1 MDLHTIILEDSMK
14 GMKTRT
20 RKLRKS
26 TKAGHEATM
35 AGLTHWYKT
44 AFERLGWMV
53 LAKEHGMKDKV
64 VCYQKELQRLCDSI
78 CLKIEKVFDEDKRQ
92 DLLIMKKNVECLI
105 EHAKK
110 DFK

>member
-1 MDLHTIILEDSMK
+1 MK
-14 GMKTRT
+14 GMKTKT
-20 RKLRKS
+20 RKSK
-26 TKAGHEATM
+26 GYEATM

-78 CLKIEKVFDEDKRQ
+78 CFKLEKVFDEDKRQ
-92 DLLIMKKNVECLI
+92 DLMIMKKNVECLI
-105 EHAKK
+105 DHANK

>member
-1 MDLHTIILEDSMK
+1 MNLHTIILEYSMK

-20 RKLRKS
+20 RRSKVP
-26 TKAGHEATM
+26 EATM
-35 AGLTHWYKT
+35 AGLTQWYKS

-64 VCYQKELQRLCDSI
+64 VCYQKEIQRLHESLCV
-78 CLKIEKVFDEDKRQ
+78 KIQHVFDEDKRQ
-92 DLLIMKKNVECLI
+92 DLMIMKTNVECLI
-105 EHAKK
+105 DHANK